1 MRRPI
6 LFVGVLFVIS
16 LILLLMAKQSNISK
30 LNYPTI
36 RARLLALVERLTS
49 SKQQTSQLEK
59 PQQSTSESPVE
70 SDKDTP
76 PIEKPNKQ
84 IQKAKDVVGIIE
96 KTLRSTSES
105 LAEPDKNA
113 LRIKR
118 VNELIQEARDAIEL
132 SKARIAN
139 LTWPSEPKDKLKVI
153 DEKRRLLF
161 DQERNYLKIIQLAE
175 RNPDLGIDVLAVKK
189 ELIKCQGDQKKAE
202 LEKRRLREI
211 IRGSKQ
217 GTELEEKYH
226 HIIIP

>member
-1 MRRPI
+1 VRRPI
-6 LFVGVLFVIS
+6 LFVGILFAIF

-30 LNYPTI
+30 LSYPTI
-36 RARLLALVERLTS
+36 RARLLALGERLTS
-49 SKQQTSQLEK
+49 PKQQTSQLEK
-59 PQQSTSESPVE
+59 PQQSASESPVE
-70 SDKDTP
+70 SDKDTS

-84 IQKAKDVVGIIE
+84 IQKARDAIEIIE

-118 VNELIQEARDAIEL
+118 VNKLIQEARDAIEL
-132 SKARIAN
+132 IKTRIEN
-139 LTWPSEPKDKLKVI
+139 LPWPAEPKDKLKVI
-153 DEKRRLLF
+153 NEKRRLLF

-202 LEKRRLREI
+202 LEKQHLRKI
-211 IRGSKQ
+211 IQGHKQ
-217 GTELEEKYH
+217 ETGLEEKH
-226 HIIIP
+226 HQIIIP